1 MSEELPSQQ
10 TQAALRWAERIEGYS
25 KSFSDILYTL
35 TQAFAY
41 FCVLA
46 GWFVFGLI
54 AYVVTLA
61 MGIPIVLILI
71 LLTLLAGFRVDAISR
86 RFFDVLKFYPEGF
99 IFLTQ
104 AFWTQPRSMPIGAPD
119 RQPSYVFGTLKALY
133 VVVVIYFMLCLYWET
148 NPISYLILV
157 PQYIQVG
164 VGGLF
169 VISLLFMWYCDW
181 RNQAAPHVAAS
192 DVAPQ
197 TAADASTS

>member
-1 MSEELPSQQ
+1 MSDELPSQQ
-10 TQAALRWAERIEGYS
+10 PQAALRWAERIEGYS

-41 FCVLA
+41 LCVLA

-61 MGIPIVLILI
+61 VGIPIVLLLI

-104 AFWTQPRSMPIGAPD
+104 AFWTQPRSMPIGADD

-133 VVVVIYFMLCLYWET
+133 VVVVIYVMLCLYWEQ
-148 NPISYLILV
+148 NPITFLLLV
-157 PQYIQVG
+157 PEYIQVG

-169 VISLLFMWYCDW
+169 LITLLFMWYCDW
-181 RNQAAPHVAAS
+181 RNRAAPRETAA
-192 DVAPQ
+192 DVAPS
-197 TAADASTS
+197 TAADASAS